1 MAKKHLDRDPVLDPE
16 HWLEAA
22 VFRNLVP
29 VVAVHIISIYFLCHK
44 KTISFGT
51 VIAKFDN

>member
-1 MAKKHLDRDPVLDPE
+1 MAKKHLDRDPVQDPE

-29 VVAVHIISIYFLCHK
+29 VVAVPHNFHL
-44 KTISFGT
+44 FF
-51 VIAKFDN
+51 VP